1 MNKNPIISRHF
12 VYVGKGW
19 YRAKYAYTTIMEAI
33 HAQEMEH
40 KRRIKIRAQ
49 RLKIGTL
56 SPVKYNGSFMDM
68 IPQ

>member
-1 MNKNPIISRHF
+1 MNSNPIISKHY

-19 YRAKYAYTTIMEAI
+19 YRAKRTYNTFMEAI
-33 HAQEMEH
+33 YNQEIEH
-40 KRRIKIRAQ
+40 KRRVKLRAQ
-49 RLKIGTL
+49 KVKIGTL